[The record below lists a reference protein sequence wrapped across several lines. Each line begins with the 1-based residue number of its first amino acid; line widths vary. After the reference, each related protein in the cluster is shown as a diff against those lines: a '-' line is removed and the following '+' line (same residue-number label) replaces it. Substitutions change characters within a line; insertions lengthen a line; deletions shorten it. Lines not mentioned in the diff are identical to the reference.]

1 MKYAFAKGLFVAA
14 LATTFAACSTDD
26 TTDQQ
31 PTAGKIKV
39 SLQATMPETRSQ
51 ITVDEENGR
60 FSGAW
65 DASDAMTV
73 YANSEKAGFTF
84 NADTKVFE
92 GELTNTTT
100 DWTYQAIYPR
110 VGTEGAEHRIPFG
123 AARTQN
129 GSNFN
134 GAYDPLVSEPVTHA
148 NSQPGKTPAGEAVT
162 FGLQRLT
169 SIIALTFTTEDAGV
183 SAEKVKSVTL
193 TAGGGE
199 IIAAQTFDISR
210 DGLTGALSSEGSSSS
225 ITMSYNA
232 GSEPAAAE
240 FKAYFNVPA
249 GDYGALTA
257 TIVTEGHTATV
268 ALTDGTTLAA
278 GELAYKTTAVNSWD
292 ALVAAPTMEWEGH
305 TPNADGTYDKE
316 EIQLGM
322 SVKVNLQAAAGIK
335 GFVITIDSPTL
346 AGILGSAYP
355 TEGSVVTLDMINDPT
370 TVGISSMIQ
379 GFPETLPNYSEPISL
394 DLSTLVPLI
403 LSLPNNVG
411 DHLFTLTI
419 TDNMG
424 RTLEKTLPFYVPT
437 PDPSATFSNV
447 DLWNNTATITLNN
460 IPAEAQSVSFSYRK
474 TGAETWNEVTVE
486 NNSTV
491 TIAPM
496 TTQHKTASW
505 TTLNTVLPYSRIDST
520 TGIFAGNKYDYK
532 LTVDGQDYIVTEAYT
547 ASNAPAE
554 QAIPDGD
561 MENNQ
566 ILCFANNKVDSRQSD
581 FWNSGNNSMSNA
593 LCSQS
598 SFLGSNRAKCQ
609 SKDVSGLAFACGNLF
624 SGNFNYASYK
634 GTVEFG
640 QKLPLSA
647 RPSAMK
653 VAYHAT
659 IGNVDS
665 AMGTETKIDKE
676 KPDYARIFV
685 CIVDW
690 NARHKVVSSPNV
702 LGGFLNKAS
711 LEGNW
716 DPETQTSTDEGKI
729 IAYGS
734 YWINPSMNS
743 AADQMDEVTIDLNY
757 YDTAAKPSD
766 DNYSV
771 VISCTCSAYGDYFN
785 GCSSNTLYVDDF
797 EWVY

>member
-65 DASDAMTV
+65 DANDAMTV
-73 YANSEKAGFTF
+73 YANAEKAGFTF

-92 GELTNTTT
+92 GELTNQKT

-110 VGTEGAEHRIPFG
+110 VEAEGAEHRIPFG

-169 SIIALTFTTEDAGV
+169 SIIALTFTTDDAAV
-183 SAEKVKSVTL
+183 SKEKVQSVTL

-199 IIAAQTFDISR
+199 IIAAQTFDIS
-210 DGLTGALSSEGSSSS
+210 LTDRTGVLSTEGQSSS
-225 ITMSYNA
+225 ITMSYDA

-257 TIVTEGHTATV
+257 TIVTEGHTKTV

-278 GELAYKTTAVNSWD
+278 GKLAYKTTAVSSWD
-292 ALVAAPTMEWEGH
+292 ALAAAPTMEWVDH

-316 EIQLGM
+316 EIQLDM

-355 TEGSVVTLDMINDPT
+355 TEGSVVTLDMINDPNT
-370 TVGISSMIQ
+370 AGISGRIQ
-379 GFPETLPNYSEPISL
+379 GFPETLPNYSEPINL
-394 DLSTLVPLI
+394 DLSTLVPMI
-403 LSLPNNVG
+403 LLLPDNTG
-411 DHLFTLTI
+411 DHLFTLAI
-419 TDNMG
+419 TDNQD

-437 PDPSATFSNV
+437 PDPSATFGNV

-460 IPAEAQSVSFSYRK
+460 IPTDAQAVSFFYRK
-474 TGAETWNEVTVE
+474 TGTETWNEVTVE
-486 NNSTV
+486 NKSTA
-491 TIAPM
+491 TIAPK
-496 TTQHKTASW
+496 TTQYQTASW
-505 TTLNTVLPYSRIDST
+505 STLNTVLPYSRIDST

-532 LTVDGQDYIVTEAYT
+532 LTVDGQDYVVTEAYT
-547 ASNAPAE
+547 ASNAPSA

-566 ILCFANNKVDSRQSD
+566 ILCFADNKVDSRESD
-581 FWNSGNNSMSNA
+581 FWNSGNNSMSDA

-609 SKDVSGLAFACGNLF
+609 SKNVAGLAFACGNLF

-647 RPSAMK
+647 RPSALK

-665 AMGTETKIDKE
+665 AMGTETKIGKGN
-676 KPDYARIFV
+676 PDYARIFV

-702 LGGFLNKAS
+702 LGGILNKAS

-716 DPETQTSTDEGKI
+716 DPETQTSTDEGQI

-734 YWINPSMNS
+734 YWINPLMNS
-743 AADQMDEVTIDLNY
+743 GADQMDEVSIDLNY
-757 YDTAAKPSD
+757 YDTAAKPSA